1 MKIERRLMIDER
13 FIISAREIRKQY
25 SQLSQELQNS
35 NDTIKLLAEYLS
47 EKVGE
52 LDDFKKTLNGKVKTK
67 DQLIDFSKKIL
78 FKISEIEEKEKSL
91 TKKIND
97 INNGLENLRKEEVI
111 LMNKIKEKYPER
123 SNQEIKTE
131 VHSRL

>member
-1 MKIERRLMIDER
+1 MIDER

-111 LMNKIKEKYPER
+111 LMNKIKEKYPEK

>member
-111 LMNKIKEKYPER
+111 LMNKIKEKYPEK

>member
-1 MKIERRLMIDER
+1 MIDER

-25 SQLSQELQNS
+25 SQLSEELQNS

-97 INNGLENLRKEEVI
+97 INNGLESLRKEEVI
-111 LMNKIKEKYPER
+111 LMNKIKEKYPEK

>member
-1 MKIERRLMIDER
+1 MIDER

-25 SQLSQELQNS
+25 SQLSEELQNS

-111 LMNKIKEKYPER
+111 LMNKIKEKYPEK